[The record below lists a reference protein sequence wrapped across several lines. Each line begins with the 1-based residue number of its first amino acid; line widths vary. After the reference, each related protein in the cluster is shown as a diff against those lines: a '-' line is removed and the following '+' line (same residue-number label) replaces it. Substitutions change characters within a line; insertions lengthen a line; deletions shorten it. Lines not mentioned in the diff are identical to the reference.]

1 MQNEANEEQVKPSTK
16 ATDIV
21 KEVIRRRFDYD
32 LTIKTEMCWQIDV
45 KTMQH
50 ANMLSQLIH
59 SLGNWLQI
67 FKIQG

>member
-32 LTIKTEMCWQIDV
+32 LTKKNRNV
-45 KTMQH
+45 L
-50 ANMLSQLIH
+50 AN
-59 SLGNWLQI
+59 
-67 FKIQG
+67 